1 MQENQSFKNAIDSAY
16 IRYKNDKS
24 ASPMILYKELG
35 KYADM
40 VDAYQKNFSNVH
52 VVLYDNFIENTT
64 KEVKKVFDFLG
75 VKDEKVNTKKLVNSG
90 GKKWKSSFMKNV
102 LMGNNL
108 FKRIFKILFP
118 TKFRFLVKE
127 TIKRI
132 FTDKADDIDNDVRNE
147 LLLYFKSDIQKL
159 EKLINKNLSAWKK

>member
-1 MQENQSFKNAIDSAY
+1 
-16 IRYKNDKS
+16 
-24 ASPMILYKELG
+24 
-35 KYADM
+35 
-40 VDAYQKNFSNVH
+40 
-52 VVLYDNFIENTT
+52 
-64 KEVKKVFDFLG
+64 
-75 VKDEKVNTKKLVNSG
+75 
-90 GKKWKSSFMKNV
+90 MKNV

-108 FKRIFKILFP
+108 FKRICKILFP